1 LDSIITNTESF
12 IIFPQWQFEIIKI
25 FASAIMIFLAA
36 FLAFKY
42 GLKKD
47 RIINEENENK
57 RLNNIE
63 NHLFYSIKLLV
74 DGSRNQ
80 AINIDEYRKSFITEN
95 DRIMSNMLDKNFHM
109 DNINA
114 IKIEDIFKVFI
125 IRSTNN
131 KNTRSELYNDLNL
144 CFRII
149 NDVLNSFDKEIFE
162 LNSTINEY
170 FDMFN
175 GFKKESMNIINSIDQ
190 DLKEGI
196 VKTNEQGFFAEANV
210 ILSNIK
216 NPQNNIFTEKKEMYD
231 LFFDISVKYDIN
243 TYSILY
249 AQISREIENYRIFK
263 EDFNNKFLNYVSNL
277 NKVHDK
283 LELIIKQFNNTD

>member
-1 LDSIITNTESF
+1 MDSIITNTESF
-12 IIFPQWQFEIIKI
+12 IIFPQLQFEIIKI

-63 NHLFYSIKLLV
+63 NHLFYSIKLLI

-80 AINIDEYRKSFITEN
+80 AINIDEYRKNFITEN

-131 KNTRSELYNDLNL
+131 KNKRSELYNDLNL

-162 LNSTINEY
+162 LNSEINEY

-175 GFKKESMNIINSIDQ
+175 GFKKDTINIINSISQ

-196 VKTNEQGFFAEANV
+196 VKINEQSFFAEANV
-210 ILSNIK
+210 NLSNIK

-231 LFFDISVKYDIN
+231 LLFECSNKYEIN
-243 TYSILY
+243 SYSILY
-249 AQISREIENYRIFK
+249 AEISREIENYRIFK

-277 NKVHDK
+277 DKVHDK
-283 LELIIKQFNNTD
+283 LELIIKQFNDTD

>member
-1 LDSIITNTESF
+1 
-12 IIFPQWQFEIIKI
+12 
-25 FASAIMIFLAA
+25 MIFLAA